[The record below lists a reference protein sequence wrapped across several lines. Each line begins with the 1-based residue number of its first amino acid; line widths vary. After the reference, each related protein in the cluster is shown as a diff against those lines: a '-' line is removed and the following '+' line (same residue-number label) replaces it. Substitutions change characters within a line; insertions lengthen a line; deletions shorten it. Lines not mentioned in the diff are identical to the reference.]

1 MIILYTMIL
10 PFDVITIIISFMK
23 PKDIFYIRLLNKRYY
38 NYILTKNRYDF
49 SNIKYYNLIYAVKR
63 NKILLIDWL
72 LSNKMYTN
80 KMLTYA
86 VVYSNK
92 ETIYYVLKKSKKF
105 KRNRII
111 NKNLILARQRED
123 EPEIY
128 EIIINY
134 YKQLQ
139 SL

>member
-1 MIILYTMIL
+1 
-10 PFDVITIIISFMK
+10 MK
-23 PKDIFYIRLLNKRYY
+23 PKDIYYIRSLNKKYY
-38 NYILTKNRYDF
+38 NYILTKNRFDF
-49 SNIKYYNLIYAVKR
+49 SSVKYYNLIYAVKR

-92 ETIYYVLKKSKKF
+92 KTIHFVLKKSRRYR
-105 KRNRII
+105 RNKIMNR
-111 NKNLILARQRED
+111 NLILARQRDD

-128 EIIINY
+128 NMVIDY
-134 YKQLQ
+134 YKRLNHDICSFD
-139 SL
+139 SLTA